1 MQVCDNPNGGKL
13 YMVSNTAAVE
23 FKQGIDPLGINFL
36 VQLDHPVAPGC
47 GRWSSQWYARHMT
60 RQLDVDEDPT
70 DAVFVVAWN
79 VDSILANADENE
91 CPDFFDTKASVGR
104 LSMVC
109 RILQAL
115 YQGRTVAI
123 QGTSAGLPT

>member
-1 MQVCDNPNGGKL
+1 MQVCDNANGGKL

-23 FKQGIDPLGINFL
+23 FKRGHNPLEINFL

-70 DAVFVVAWN
+70 DAVWVVAWN
-79 VDSILANADENE
+79 VDSILDNPDER
-91 CPDFFDTKASVGR
+91 CPDFYDTKASVGR
-104 LSMVC
+104 LSLVG